1 MRKIYP
7 IGLKITSIILQF
19 LVGIAIIILVT
30 GLPILFDSLGF
41 HVKEYLQYTK
51 LLTMKLIFFDNATYW
66 EHTELF
72 PIFWV
77 KYKETAI
84 FIGSSLLIGLLFSIF
99 VVIICYTFF
108 FRKVDSFLRKLVIF
122 ESIPDIL
129 IISGLQLGVILI
141 YKNYGVKLTQV
152 ISMGSERSIV
162 LPLISL
168 SIPASFYFIK
178 IILLSIKNEFEKNYV
193 LLAQSTGTTHL
204 SILVKHITRNII
216 DEIWINSKTLI
227 WILLSSMVV
236 VEYLFNIQGVAMFI
250 LTFEAPELFVIVALS
265 IFVPFF
271 IAYKLYEL
279 ITPQIMKGERE

>member
-1 MRKIYP
+1 MEKIYR
-7 IGLKITSIILQF
+7 ISLKLFLILMQF
-19 LVGIAIIILVT
+19 LVGVGIIILVT
-30 GLPILFDSLGF
+30 GMPILFDNLGF
-41 HVKEYLQYTK
+41 HLKEYLVYVKNLTLK
-51 LLTMKLIFFDNATYW
+51 LLFFDNATYW

-77 KYKETAI
+77 KYRETLI
-84 FIGSSLLIGLLFSIF
+84 FIGASLLIGLLFSIL
-99 VVIICYTFF
+99 VVFICYAFF
-108 FRKVDSFLRKLVIF
+108 FKKVDSFLRKLIVF

-129 IISGLQLGVILI
+129 IISVLQLGVIFI
-141 YKNYGVKLTQV
+141 YKNYGIKLTQV

-178 IILLSIKNEFEKNYV
+178 IILISIKSEFEKNYV
-193 LLAQSTGTTHL
+193 LLAQSTGTTHI
-204 SILVKHITRNII
+204 SILIKHITRNII

-227 WILLSSMVV
+227 WVLLSSMVV
-236 VEYLFNIQGVAMFI
+236 VEYLFNIQGVSMFI

-271 IAYKLYEL
+271 LIYKLYEL